1 MLGPSMRRLSLLLLI
16 LVSAALPA
24 AGQALPAPSTPGR
37 TVTDAVYVRPLY
49 GGPYRHCGGECLKSG
64 SLSWF
69 CTERQQCLLNCAVA
83 PPSRKCAGP

>member
-1 MLGPSMRRLSLLLLI
+1 MRSLPLFLSILLTVPPAVMQPSRA
-16 LVSAALPA
+16 SADTA
-24 AGQALPAPSTPGR
+24 R

-69 CTERQQCLLNCAVA
+69 CSERQQCVLNCAVA
-83 PPSRKCAGP
+83 PPTRKCASP

>member
-1 MLGPSMRRLSLLLLI
+1 MRSLPLSLCALI
-16 LVSAALPA
+16 TILPA
-24 AGQALPAPSTPGR
+24 AAQPLRASPAAAR

-69 CTERQQCLLNCAVA
+69 CSERQQCVLNCAVA
-83 PPSRKCAGP
+83 PPDRKCASP